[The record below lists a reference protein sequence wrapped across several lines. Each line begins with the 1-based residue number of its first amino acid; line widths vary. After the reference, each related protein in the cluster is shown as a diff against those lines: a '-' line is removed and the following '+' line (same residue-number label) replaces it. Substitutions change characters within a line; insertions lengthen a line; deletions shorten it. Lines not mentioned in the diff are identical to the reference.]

1 MKGAFNHFQTL
12 NALKT
17 RKDLSMILF
26 GESLN
31 VISNVIGKEFK
42 EPDPAKRNPEPIQK
56 EVIEQKEKGMD
67 YIDINLGP
75 AKKFGTELMP
85 WVVNVVQ
92 EAVPGMPL
100 LLDSSNIDAIEAGLK
115 VAKPADKPHIVNSI
129 MARPERYEI
138 MVPMTAKYDADF
150 VALMWGPEGLPRD
163 ENERAALAVELL
175 YFANEAGIPNEKI
188 WVDGIVTPVNI
199 QQPQAISLMEF
210 QGMLQDIAPGARS
223 TCGLSNISNG
233 PPNHLRPILN
243 QTYMVMLQKYG
254 MESVISDPLDIQLTA
269 IAKGQRQDIVDL
281 IYGIMDGNQPD
292 MASLDKEMQDYAKT
306 VNVILGNT
314 LYSDSWLEL

>member
-1 MKGAFNHFQTL
+1 
-12 NALKT
+12 
-17 RKDLSMILF
+17 MILF

-42 EPDPAKRNPEPIQK
+42 EADPAKRNPEPIQK
-56 EVIEQKEKGMD
+56 EVLEQKEKGMD

-85 WVVNVVQ
+85 WVVQVVQ

-129 MARPERYEI
+129 MARPERYER
-138 MVPMTAKYDADF
+138 MVPMTAQYDADF
-150 VALMWGPEGLPRD
+150 VALMWGPDGLPRD

-199 QQPQAISLMEF
+199 QQPQAISLMVF
-210 QGMLQDIAPGARS
+210 QEMLQDMAPGVKS

-254 MESVISDPLDIQLTA
+254 MASVISDPLDIQLTA
-269 IAKGQRQDIVDL
+269 IAKGERQDIVEL
-281 IYGIMDGNQPD
+281 IYGIQDGNQPD
-292 MASLDKEMQDYAKT
+292 MASLNKEMQDYAKT

-314 LYSDSWLEL
+314 LYSDSWLDL

>member
-1 MKGAFNHFQTL
+1 
-12 NALKT
+12 
-17 RKDLSMILF
+17 MILF

-31 VISNVIGKEFK
+31 VISTVIGKQFK
-42 EPDPAKRNPEPIQK
+42 EPDPSKRNPEPIQK
-56 EVIEQKEKGMD
+56 EVEEQKAKGMD

-75 AKKFGTELMP
+75 AKKFGVELMP
-85 WVVNVVQ
+85 WVIQVVQ

-100 LLDSSNIDAIEAGLK
+100 LLDTSNIDAIEAGLK
-115 VAKPADKPHIVNSI
+115 IIKPANKPHIINSI
-129 MARPERYEI
+129 MARPERYEV
-138 MVPMTAKYDADF
+138 MVPMAAKYDADF

-175 YFANEAGIPNEKI
+175 YYANEAGIANERI

-199 QQPQAISLMEF
+199 QQPQAISLMNF
-210 QGMLQDIAPGARS
+210 QGMLQDIAPGVKS

-233 PPNHLRPILN
+233 PPSNLRPILN

-254 MESVISDPLDIQLTA
+254 MESVISDPLDTKLTE
-269 IAKGQRQDIVDL
+269 IAKGKRQDIVDL
-281 IYGIMDGNQPD
+281 IYGIMDGNQPNI
-292 MASLDKEMQDYAKT
+292 AILSKEMQEYAKT

-314 LYSDSWLEL
+314 LYSDSWLEV

>member
-1 MKGAFNHFQTL
+1 
-12 NALKT
+12 
-17 RKDLSMILF
+17 MILF

-42 EPDPAKRNPEPIQK
+42 EADPAKRNPEPIQK
-56 EVIEQKEKGMD
+56 EVVEQKEKGMD

-85 WVVNVVQ
+85 WVVQVVQ

-100 LLDSSNIDAIEAGLK
+100 LLDTSNIDAIEAGLK
-115 VAKPADKPHIVNSI
+115 VVKPADKPHIVNSI
-129 MARPERYEI
+129 MARPERYEK
-138 MVPMTAKYDADF
+138 MVPMTVKYDADF
-150 VALMWGPEGLPRD
+150 VALMWGPDGLPRD

-199 QQPQAISLMEF
+199 QQPQAISLMNF
-210 QGMLQDIAPGARS
+210 QGMLQDIAPGAKS

-254 MESVISDPLDIQLTA
+254 MESVISDPLDEQLTA
-269 IAKGQRQDIVDL
+269 IAKGKRQDIVDL

-292 MASLDKEMQDYAKT
+292 IPSLEKEMQDYAKT